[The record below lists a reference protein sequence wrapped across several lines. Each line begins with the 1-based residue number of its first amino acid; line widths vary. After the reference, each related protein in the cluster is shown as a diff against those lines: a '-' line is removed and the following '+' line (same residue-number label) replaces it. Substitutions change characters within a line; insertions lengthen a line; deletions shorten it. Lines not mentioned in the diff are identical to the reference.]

1 MKKYIYIISGVIIIG
16 LSVYFIFFNGSDD
29 SYTFRFEKA
38 SKGNI
43 AVYVTATGT
52 VNPVTSV
59 DVGTQVSGIIS
70 KLYADF
76 NSIVKAGQIIAQIDP
91 TFLNQA
97 IKDAEANLEHSQAQY
112 DEYLRTYQRTKALYD
127 KKLDSQADYDA
138 ALSDYESSKALLK
151 QAQVQLDKAKLN
163 LEYATIYAPIDGV
176 VINRAVSI
184 GQTVAA
190 SFSSPTLFTI
200 ANDLKKMQVE
210 AVIDESDIGKI
221 SIGQPVS
228 FTVDAYPD
236 DEFYGKVSQIRLS
249 PQIVSNVVNY
259 SVIIDVP
266 NDRLKLMP
274 GMTANVK
281 VLIAKKDSVLQ
292 VPNLALRFQPPPELV
307 DSAALKEIR
316 EKMRSRFRN
325 RNTEG
330 NDNKMEPGS
339 SNGRTFADRGTVGN
353 SERRNGFGNPGF
365 DRTRIKAIRD
375 SIIAAHGGN
384 LSEEDLRKEL
394 RSVFEKAASSRKP
407 KPVYEQVDNVSDASA
422 GKYAIISRYP
432 QYEKS
437 SYQPYG
443 QIGMGRIWVLN
454 SRGKLDPVFVRTGL
468 NDGRMTEIIGGTI
481 KDGANIVISASSDNG
496 DAQQGSNPFMQRDNR
511 FRGGFRGR

>member
-1 MKKYIYIISGVIIIG
+1 MKKFIYIISGVIIVG

-29 SYTFRFEKA
+29 NYTFRFENIT
-38 SKGNI
+38 KGNLE
-43 AVYVTATGT
+43 VYVTATGT

-97 IKDAEANLEHSQAQY
+97 IKDAEANMEHTQAQY
-112 DEYLRTYQRTKALYD
+112 DENFRTYQRTKALYD

-138 ALSDYESSKALLK
+138 ALSNYESSKALLK
-151 QAQVQLDKAKLN
+151 QAQVQVDKAKLN
-163 LEYATIYAPIDGV
+163 LEYATISAPIDGV
-176 VINRAVSI
+176 VINRAVSV

-210 AVIDESDIGKI
+210 AIIDESDIGKI

-236 DEFYGKVSQIRLS
+236 NEFYGKVSQIRLS

-266 NDRLKLMP
+266 NDQLKLMP

-307 DSAALKEIR
+307 DSAALKQIR
-316 EKMRSRFRN
+316 EEMRSRFRN
-325 RNTEG
+325 RNVKR
-330 NDNKMEPGS
+330 NDNKIQSGS
-339 SNGRTFADRGTVGN
+339 NTGRTFVERGTTGN
-353 SERRNGFGNPGF
+353 SDRKNDFRNLGF

-375 SIIAAHGGN
+375 SIIAANGGN
-384 LSEEDLRKEL
+384 LSGDELRKEL
-394 RSVFEKAASSRKP
+394 RSVFEKAASSKKP
-407 KPVYEQVDNVSDASA
+407 KTNYEEVNNTNDESA
-422 GKYAIISRYP
+422 GRYAIISRYP

-437 SYQPYG
+437 SYQPYS
-443 QIGMGRIWVLN
+443 QIGVGRVWVLN
-454 SRGKLDPVFVRTGL
+454 KQGKLDPVFVRTGL
-468 NDGRMTEIIGGTI
+468 NDGRMTEIINGNI
-481 KDGANIVISASSDNG
+481 KDGAKIVISASSDNG
-496 DAQQGSNPFMQRDNR
+496 DESQGSNPFMQRENR
-511 FRGGFRGR
+511 FRGFRGR